1 MKRNTIIILAAF
13 GFFALSSCRNQTVA
27 ETEQTPVVSVKTSVV
42 KTGDI
47 ESSLILNGKTTY
59 LRKNTIVSP
68 ISGYV
73 GKMNIRFGDKVKKD
87 EILFEIQTRESKA
100 LENSG
105 TLEANSGI
113 IKVAAS
119 SDGIVNELNISG
131 TGFYIAEG
139 GTLCTISEYRDLLVL
154 VNVPYE
160 YNTVVKPGTLC
171 KITLADNTDFNGTVY
186 RVMPT
191 MNESSQTQNVF
202 IKPSTD
208 RELPENLN
216 LRVTFI
222 TSRHSGSLLV
232 PKVSV
237 MTNETQ
243 TEFWIMKIIS
253 DTLAVK
259 IPVQMGIANDSIVE
273 ILSPEL
279 KVNDLTISEG
289 AYGLSDSTVVK
300 IVN

>member
-1 MKRNTIIILAAF
+1 MKSNIIIILAAF
-13 GFFALSSCRNQTVA
+13 GFIALSSCGNQAAT
-27 ETEQTPVVSVKTSVV
+27 ETELTPVVSVKTTAV
-42 KTGDI
+42 KNGYI
-47 ESSLILNGKTTY
+47 ESSLVLNGKTTY

-87 EILFEIQTRESKA
+87 DILFEIQTRESKA
-100 LENSG
+100 LEDSG

-119 SDGIVNELNISG
+119 SDGIVDELTISG
-131 TGFYIAEG
+131 TGFFIAEG
-139 GTLCTISEYRDLLVL
+139 GTLCTISEYRDLMVL

-160 YNTVVKPGTLC
+160 YNSVVKPGTVC
-171 KITLADNTDFNGTVY
+171 KITLTDNTEFNGTVY
-186 RVMPT
+186 RIMPT
-191 MNESSQTQNVF
+191 MNESSQTQNVY

-216 LRVTFI
+216 LRVRFI
-222 TSRHSGSLLV
+222 TARHSGSLLV

-237 MTNETQ
+237 MSNETQ
-243 TEFWIMKIIS
+243 TDFWIMKILS
-253 DTLAVK
+253 DSLAVR
-259 IPVQMGIANDSIVE
+259 IPVQLGIANDSIVE
-273 ILSPEL
+273 ILSSEL
-279 KVNDLTISEG
+279 KTNDLTISEG

>member
-1 MKRNTIIILAAF
+1 MKSNTRIILAAF
-13 GFFALSSCRNQTVA
+13 GLIALFSCRNQAAT
-27 ETEQTPVVSVKTSVV
+27 ETELTPVVSVKTTAV
-42 KTGDI
+42 KTGYI

-100 LENSG
+100 LEDSG

-113 IKVAAS
+113 IRVAAS
-119 SDGIVNELNISG
+119 SDGIVDELTISG
-131 TGFYIAEG
+131 TGFFIAEG
-139 GTLCTISEYRDLLVL
+139 GTLCTISEYRDLMVL

-160 YNTVVKPGTLC
+160 YNTVVKPGTVC
-171 KITLADNTDFNGTVY
+171 KITLTDNTEFNGTVY
-186 RVMPT
+186 RIMPT
-191 MNESSQTQNVF
+191 MNESSQTQNVY

-216 LRVTFI
+216 LRVSFI
-222 TSRHSGSLLV
+222 TARHSGSLLV

-237 MTNETQ
+237 MSNETQ
-243 TEFWIMKIIS
+243 TDFWIMKISS
-253 DTLAVK
+253 DSLAVR
-259 IPVQMGIANDSIVE
+259 IPVQLGIANDSIVE
-273 ILSPEL
+273 ILSSEL
-279 KVNDLTISEG
+279 KTNDLTISEG

>member
-1 MKRNTIIILAAF
+1 MKINKIITLASL
-13 GFFALSSCRNQTVA
+13 GFMALYSCRNQPTA
-27 ETEQTPVVSVKTSVV
+27 ETEQTPVVSVKTTAV

-87 EILFEIQTRESKA
+87 DVLFEIQTRESKA

-105 TLEANSGI
+105 TLEPNAGI
-113 IKVAAS
+113 IKVTAS
-119 SDGIVNELNISG
+119 SDGIVDELNISG
-131 TGFYIAEG
+131 TGFFISEG
-139 GTLCTISEYRDLLVL
+139 GTLCTISEYRDLMVL

-160 YNTVVKPGTLC
+160 YNNIVKTGALC
-171 KITLADNTDFNGTVY
+171 RITLSDNTEFNGSVY
-186 RVMPT
+186 RIMPT
-191 MNESSQTQNVF
+191 MNESSQTQNVY
-202 IKPSTD
+202 IKPSTG

-222 TSRHSGSLLV
+222 TEKHSGSLLV

-237 MTNETQ
+237 MANETQ
-243 TEFWIMKIIS
+243 TEFWIMKVTGDS
-253 DTLAVK
+253 LAVR
-259 IPVQMGIANDSIVE
+259 IPVHLGISNDSIVE
-273 ILSPEL
+273 ILSSGL
-279 KVNDLTISEG
+279 KPDDLTISDG
-289 AYGLSDSTVVK
+289 AYGLSDSTRVK